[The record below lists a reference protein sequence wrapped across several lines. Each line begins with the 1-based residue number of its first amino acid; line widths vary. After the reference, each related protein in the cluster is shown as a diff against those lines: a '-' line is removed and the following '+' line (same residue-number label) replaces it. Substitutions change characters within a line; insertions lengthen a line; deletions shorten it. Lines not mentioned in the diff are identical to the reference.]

1 MTDPDPKR
9 LAYADPPYVGLA
21 HYYDHP
27 ESSLWNEP
35 EAHVDLM
42 RRLDDEYDGWALS
55 LHTPALRALLPEAPE
70 RVRVAAWVKPFAA
83 FKANVR
89 IAYAWEPVIFAP
101 ARLGSSSGAAVGRDY
116 LSAPITQQRSMIGAK
131 PAAFMRWVLD
141 LLGYVE
147 GDEVDDLFPGSA
159 IMARVLT
166 QTQLVLETEG

>member
-1 MTDPDPKR
+1 MTEPRR
-9 LAYADPPYVGLA
+9 LAYADPPYIGLA
-21 HYYDHP
+21 HYYPEHP
-27 ESSLWNEP
+27 DADEWNEP
-35 EAHVDLM
+35 DAHVALM

-55 LHTPALRALLPEAPE
+55 LHTPVLRVLLPEAPE
-70 RVRVAAWVKPFAA
+70 RARVAAWVKPFCA

-101 ARLGSSSGAAVGRDY
+101 ARQSSGDGAPVGRDY

-159 IMARVLT
+159 IMARVLE
-166 QTQLVLETEG
+166 QTQLVLEVPE